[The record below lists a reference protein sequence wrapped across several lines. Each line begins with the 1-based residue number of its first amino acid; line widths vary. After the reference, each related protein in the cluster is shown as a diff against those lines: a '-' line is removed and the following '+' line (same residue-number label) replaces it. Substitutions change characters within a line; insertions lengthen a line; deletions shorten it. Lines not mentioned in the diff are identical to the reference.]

1 MGSRQEGAE
10 RGGKLLVGTAEPH
23 QALGGR
29 GWLVPVLRHKPSC
42 PTGPAC
48 QRPAQPHSLSRRPE
62 AGHPYTPDGEKPVH
76 RPLGREQL
84 LIGRESSGL

>member
-10 RGGKLLVGTAEPH
+10 RGGKLSVGTAEPH

-48 QRPAQPHSLSRRPE
+48 
-62 AGHPYTPDGEKPVH
+62 
-76 RPLGREQL
+76 
-84 LIGRESSGL
+84 